1 MGQGLV
7 VTDLKT
13 NPFLFLQVAP
23 DQRWA
28 PLAITGLS
36 PDSPPRGKGNM
47 ELPGSSQDPHRPN
60 AHTYTHIHT
69 PAHTDTH
76 RDAHTDIHTQRSIS
90 LETKINELYNHIF
103 FKISGVSKKKKDH
116 YPYTFG

>member
-23 DQRWA
+23 DQCWA
-28 PLAITGLS
+28 PQAIAGERAIWNFLEVLRIPTV
-36 PDSPPRGKGNM
+36 PT
-47 ELPGSSQDPHRPN
+47 H
-60 AHTYTHIHT
+60 THIHT

-76 RDAHTDIHTQRSIS
+76 RDAHTDIHIQQSIF
-90 LETKINELYNHIF
+90 LETKINERYNRIF
-103 FKISGVSKKKKDH
+103 FKISGVSKIKLKKKDH